1 MTILD
6 SASVRS
12 RLNTKTLGRKIV
24 SVEVTSSTMEDSQRE
39 AAAGAEEG
47 LVIVAEEQRGGHGRM
62 GRPWRSPPGN
72 LYLSVVFRPS
82 EWELRRLG
90 MAACLAVAEAI
101 QDAAP
106 LSPALKWPND
116 VLINK
121 RKVAG
126 LIIEVAWRGQQLD
139 HAVLGI
145 GINVALNPDDYAE
158 ISGVA
163 TSVNRE
169 AGMVVSREDLLL
181 RLLERLDTRYDA
193 LKSGQSPL
201 HEWSARLDTLGRWVK
216 VTDAGEPIEGQA
228 IEVDENGGLV
238 LALADGS
245 LRVVTAGQIG
255 TD

>member
-1 MTILD
+1 
-6 SASVRS
+6 
-12 RLNTKTLGRKIV
+12 
-24 SVEVTSSTMEDSQRE
+24 
-39 AAAGAEEG
+39 
-47 LVIVAEEQRGGHGRM
+47 M

-72 LYLSVVFRPS
+72 LYLSVLFRPS
-82 EWELRRLG
+82 QWELRRLG

-101 QDAAP
+101 QDASP
-106 LSPALKWPND
+106 LSPVLKWPND
-116 VLINK
+116 VLVNK

-126 LIIEVAWRGQQLD
+126 LIIEVAWQGQQID

-145 GINVALNPDDYAE
+145 GINVALNPDNYSE
-158 ISGVA
+158 ISNLA

-169 AGMVVSREDLLL
+169 AGIVVSREDLLL
-181 RLLERLDTRYDA
+181 RLLEHLDARYDA

-201 HEWSARLDTLGRWVK
+201 QEWSARLDTIGRWVK

-238 LALADGS
+238 LALAGGS